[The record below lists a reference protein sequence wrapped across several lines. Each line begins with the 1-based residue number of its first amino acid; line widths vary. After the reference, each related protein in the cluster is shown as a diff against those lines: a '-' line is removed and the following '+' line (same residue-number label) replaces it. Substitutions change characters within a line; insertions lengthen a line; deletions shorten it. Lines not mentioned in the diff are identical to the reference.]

1 MITPGIEFEQTSTN
15 DLVETF
21 QVLGI
26 EAARTKIISE
36 IKYVMG
42 SYGLHID
49 DRHMTV
55 LAGTMTNKGQ
65 VLGIQRFGMSKMKGS
80 PLMLASFEKTADTL
94 YEAAIMCRQ
103 DRIEGVSE
111 CIMIG
116 KLAPIGSGAFKLV
129 YDEPDTY
136 DTKEKKE

>member
-1 MITPGIEFEQTSTN
+1 MDVEGDYIRIKPYDVTREKMYFEMQNLKAKLPRVIIKGIWSIQRAVITEDANQEKKAYRLLIEGKGLHKVMITPGIEFENTSTN

-55 LAGTMTNKGQ
+55 LADTMTNKGQ
-65 VLGIQRFGMSKMKGS
+65 VLGI
-80 PLMLASFEKTADTL
+80 
-94 YEAAIMCRQ
+94 
-103 DRIEGVSE
+103 
-111 CIMIG
+111 
-116 KLAPIGSGAFKLV
+116 
-129 YDEPDTY
+129 
-136 DTKEKKE
+136 